1 MLWLFRFLSVW
12 PLAALH
18 ALGGALGWLVWALSP
33 RYRAQFRAH
42 VAQAGLPFAA
52 ARPAIAE
59 AGRFVAELPKL
70 WLRPQS
76 QSCLGNVRL
85 EGQAHAEQAFSRG
98 KGVIFFGAHCGS
110 FELGPQALA
119 ELYGPITAI
128 YRPARQAWLAQLEA
142 LARNRPHLNVLPA
155 SLSSIRLMHKTLKAN
170 QAVALLPDQVPPEG
184 LGVWAPFFGRPAYT
198 MTLAARLALQS
209 GAAVLP
215 VTCERLPHGRGY
227 FLKIWPALT
236 GLQAVGAAD
245 QGRPDLLRAVTVIN
259 QTLEAMV
266 LSQPGQY
273 LWGYARYKTPR
284 KEAA

>member
-1 MLWLFRFLSVW
+1 MMR
-12 PLAALH
+12 AL
-18 ALGGALGWLVWALSP
+18 
-33 RYRAQFRAH
+33 R
-42 VAQAGLPFAA
+42 
-52 ARPAIAE
+52 
-59 AGRFVAELPKL
+59 
-70 WLRPQS
+70 
-76 QSCLGNVRL
+76 
-85 EGQAHAEQAFSRG
+85 RG
-98 KGVIFFGAHCGS
+98 DVVG
-110 FELGPQALA
+110 
-119 ELYGPITAI
+119 
-128 YRPARQAWLAQLEA
+128 
-142 LARNRPHLNVLPA
+142 
-155 SLSSIRLMHKTLKAN
+155 
-170 QAVALLPDQVPPEG
+170 LLPDQVPPAG

-236 GLQAVGAAD
+236 GLQADGKAD